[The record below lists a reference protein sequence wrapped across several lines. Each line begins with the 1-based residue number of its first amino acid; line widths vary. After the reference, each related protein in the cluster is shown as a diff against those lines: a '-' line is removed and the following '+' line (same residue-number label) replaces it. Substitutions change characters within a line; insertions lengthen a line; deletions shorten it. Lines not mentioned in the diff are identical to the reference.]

1 MPDLPPSTHAFAT
14 PLSCFDDS
22 FSLHNFSHYVIARTP
37 DSFSGFAPTS
47 AMSPTSFSS
56 PSSLSS
62 ASSLVALPCTMC
74 LLRVITAL
82 FILCLLPSQCG
93 AWSSSFLPGVRSRT
107 TSWRASDISRTL
119 CMKIQWDPYTG
130 QFIDLGDDAG
140 EIGVPSRTPSSSAS
154 SGPGE
159 EPNKATGLKA
169 EDLKGVGG
177 SVGKVNAYIAQ
188 KLMESPIEESPVK
201 VDALLQDLED
211 LGLAEGE
218 EATWPEI
225 TESMQSVL
233 RNEQAAALE
242 TVRRN
247 VDLTRA
253 TTILIHSKDSG
264 LAPVLRDALKARG
277 GASRSVTVG
286 ERGGGF

>member
-1 MPDLPPSTHAFAT
+1 MVANNSYST
-14 PLSCFDDS
+14 LDCFS
-22 FSLHNFSHYVIARTP
+22 R
-37 DSFSGFAPTS
+37 
-47 AMSPTSFSS
+47 
-56 PSSLSS
+56 
-62 ASSLVALPCTMC
+62 
-74 LLRVITAL
+74 
-82 FILCLLPSQCG
+82 Q
-93 AWSSSFLPGVRSRT
+93 SRT

-201 VDALLQDLED
+201 VDALLQ
-211 LGLAEGE
+211 
-218 EATWPEI
+218 
-225 TESMQSVL
+225 
-233 RNEQAAALE
+233 
-242 TVRRN
+242 VRRRWP
-247 VDLTRA
+247 VCMRGRA
-253 TTILIHSKDSG
+253 GCLEALSQAHRPLLCPSSARKDG
-264 LAPVLRDALKARG
+264 PCPW
-277 GASRSVTVG
+277 
-286 ERGGGF
+286 F